1 MVKWV
6 FEEHLHNAT
15 NLLYYP
21 LPWQI
26 LGEIRAV
33 TTAGEPGEILFFLWG
48 KQRTISPISPRPNF
62 TKFEHNTSIGVWDF
76 QKFEV
81 LVAGPVR
88 RANMR
93 HLAKFR
99 ARRSN
104 ICWDMAVFRF
114 SKMAAVR
121 QLRFLKV
128 RNFNFRSGS
137 DTQYAS
143 PWQISW
149 RLVKLLRRYGPFS
162 ICSRWQPSA
171 ILDF

>member
-1 MVKWV
+1 LFKEEKLKPV
-6 FEEHLHNAT
+6 FVFYNHFCGFIT
-15 NLLYYP
+15 QSSKRSVFWP
-21 LPWQI
+21 P
-26 LGEIRAV
+26 
-33 TTAGEPGEILFFLWG
+33 
-48 KQRTISPISPRPNF
+48 
-62 TKFEHNTSIGVWDF
+62 
-76 QKFEV
+76 
-81 LVAGPVR
+81 
-88 RANMR
+88 NMR

-121 QLRFLKV
+121 QLRLLKV